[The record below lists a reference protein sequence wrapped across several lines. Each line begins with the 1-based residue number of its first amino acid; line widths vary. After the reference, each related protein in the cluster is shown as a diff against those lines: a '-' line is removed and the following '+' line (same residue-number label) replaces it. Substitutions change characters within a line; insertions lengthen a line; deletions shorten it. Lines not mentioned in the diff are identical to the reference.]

1 MEYYIAKNN
10 RGFFFFKFMSWENAV
25 GTFLRYFDIK
35 CIYKQY
41 DKHGPN

>member
-1 MEYYIAKNN
+1 MEYYVAKNN
-10 RGFFFFKFMSWENAV
+10 HGVFLKFMSWENAV
-25 GTFLRYFDIK
+25 GTFLRYFGIK